1 MHDTSK
7 LSNKIRDRE
16 SRVRENKESFEP
28 KEFMEPTSLAD
39 RRRLKD
45 REPLSLSD
53 TIDIVIK
60 IKFKWIPS
68 ADVAKEYRVSIQTIS
83 QLMRK
88 AHKDPLFVRDLAN
101 KKWERER
108 AREKVVDV
116 MAGLLDQ
123 DLHISSV
130 AWLREHLKET
140 KDIDVKDWIL
150 RDIMKNELDLRY
162 KRIKQI
168 SFQGNSDRNKI
179 LRQRFALTQ
188 LEIDPTKRVILNV
201 DE

>member
-116 MAGLLDQ
+116 
-123 DLHISSV
+123 SSMQSGSS
-130 AWLREHLKET
+130 RPPET
-140 KDIDVKDWIL
+140 
-150 RDIMKNELDLRY
+150 
-162 KRIKQI
+162 
-168 SFQGNSDRNKI
+168 
-179 LRQRFALTQ
+179 A
-188 LEIDPTKRVILNV
+188 
-201 DE
+201 